1 MRFLEKRIFGF
12 IALLFVI
19 TSNDTMAQ
27 PYLLNAGDVL
37 GISVW
42 NEETLQKEVIILP
55 DGRISFPLAGE
66 LDAEGETVSQLQA
79 AITAK
84 LTKYLS
90 DPVVTV
96 SVLNVSGNTIHILGK
111 VTNPGIFVMS
121 QQLDVI
127 KALSLA
133 GGLSPYAKEND
144 IVVIR
149 RENDQ
154 QMTFPVRYAAIK
166 NGDNLET
173 NIMLESGDV
182 IVIP

>member
-1 MRFLEKRIFGF
+1 MLYLKKGVLTIGT
-12 IALLFVI
+12 LLFVFMSHFAI
-19 TSNDTMAQ
+19 ADS
-27 PYLLNAGDVL
+27 YLLNAGDVL

-42 NEETLQKEVIILP
+42 NEETLQKEVIVLP

-66 LDAEGETVSQLQA
+66 LEAKGKTVSQLQA
-79 AITAK
+79 AIKVK
-84 LTKYLS
+84 LTEYLS

-121 QQLDVI
+121 QPLDAI

-133 GGLSPYAKEND
+133 GGLSPYAEENN
-144 IVVIR
+144 IVILR
-149 RENDQ
+149 RQGDRQE
-154 QMTFPVRYAAIK
+154 TFPVRYAGIK
-166 NGDNLET
+166 KGRDLET
-173 NIMLESGDV
+173 NIMLKSGDV